1 MNGTYYTIT
10 EVFDFGPHISK
21 VILDYGKSM
30 KGAAPSPEQFTV
42 HVTRTST
49 EGEDFV
55 WPNFMGDRPD
65 DSMDGTRRVSNVYV
79 SDKTGVPC
87 EDGTCLTLELPC
99 FIMEGIGS
107 IIKINALRNM
117 SSDQIVNVFIC
128 STLPAGIRVTVIK
141 SCSYFSTQTRTLQS
155 NSIRKLNTIIDC
167 NRLKHS
173 RK

>member
-79 SDKTGVPC
+79 SDKTGAPC

-99 FIMEGIGS
+99 FIMAVS
-107 IIKINALRNM
+107 YTHL
-117 SSDQIVNVFIC
+117 
-128 STLPAGIRVTVIK
+128 TLP
-141 SCSYFSTQTRTLQS
+141 
-155 NSIRKLNTIIDC
+155 TI
-167 NRLKHS
+167 LLV
-173 RK
+173 

>member
-30 KGAAPSPEQFTV
+30 KGAVPSPEQFTV

-55 WPNFMGDRPD
+55 WPNFMGDKPD

-79 SDKTGVPC
+79 RWTEPAAFR
-87 EDGTCLTLELPC
+87 TFTFLTKPVHR
-99 FIMEGIGS
+99 
-107 IIKINALRNM
+107 AR
-117 SSDQIVNVFIC
+117 
-128 STLPAGIRVTVIK
+128 TAPA
-141 SCSYFSTQTRTLQS
+141 
-155 NSIRKLNTIIDC
+155 
-167 NRLKHS
+167 
-173 RK
+173 

>member
-30 KGAAPSPEQFTV
+30 KGAVPSPEQFTV

-55 WPNFMGDRPD
+55 WPNFMGDKPD

-79 SDKTGVPC
+79 SDKTGAPC
-87 EDGTCLTLELPC
+87 EDGTCLSL
-99 FIMEGIGS
+99 IHI
-107 IIKINALRNM
+107 
-117 SSDQIVNVFIC
+117 
-128 STLPAGIRVTVIK
+128 
-141 SCSYFSTQTRTLQS
+141 
-155 NSIRKLNTIIDC
+155 
-167 NRLKHS
+167 
-173 RK
+173 

>member
-55 WPNFMGDRPD
+55 WPNFMGDKPD
-65 DSMDGTRRVSNVYV
+65 DSMDAHAAFRTFTFLTKPVYR
-79 SDKTGVPC
+79 
-87 EDGTCLTLELPC
+87 
-99 FIMEGIGS
+99 
-107 IIKINALRNM
+107 A
-117 SSDQIVNVFIC
+117 
-128 STLPAGIRVTVIK
+128 
-141 SCSYFSTQTRTLQS
+141 RTAPV
-155 NSIRKLNTIIDC
+155 
-167 NRLKHS
+167 
-173 RK
+173 

>member
-55 WPNFMGDRPD
+55 WPNFMGDKPD

-79 SDKTGVPC
+79 SDKSGAPC

-107 IIKINALRNM
+107 IIKFNGNF
-117 SSDQIVNVFIC
+117 NVFVTFIRSFRNRC
-128 STLPAGIRVTVIK
+128 LFKGNRPSLPWHVFPVV
-141 SCSYFSTQTRTLQS
+141 FRTL
-155 NSIRKLNTIIDC
+155 
-167 NRLKHS
+167 
-173 RK
+173 

>member
-55 WPNFMGDRPD
+55 
-65 DSMDGTRRVSNVYV
+65 
-79 SDKTGVPC
+79 
-87 EDGTCLTLELPC
+87 
-99 FIMEGIGS
+99 
-107 IIKINALRNM
+107 
-117 SSDQIVNVFIC
+117 
-128 STLPAGIRVTVIK
+128 
-141 SCSYFSTQTRTLQS
+141 
-155 NSIRKLNTIIDC
+155 
-167 NRLKHS
+167 
-173 RK
+173 